1 MTRREIR
8 PASVPQP
15 VAEYPMG
22 VEVSG
27 GRTVYVA
34 GQIALD
40 ADGNLIG
47 EGDFRAQARQVLG
60 NVQAI
65 IEDAG
70 GSISDIVKMTT
81 FLTDMAHYDEF
92 KAVRAEFLKPPYPA
106 ATLVEVSSLVRPE
119 WLLEVEAIAVIGE

>member
-15 VAEYPMG
+15 VAEYAQG

-27 GRTVYVA
+27 GRTLYIA
-34 GQIALD
+34 GQVPLD
-40 ADGNLIG
+40 AEGKLVG
-47 EGDFRAQARQVLG
+47 AGDFRAQARQVLR

-65 IEDAG
+65 VEEAG

-81 FLTDMAHYDEF
+81 FLTDMAHYDDF
-92 KAVRAEFLKPPYPA
+92 RAVRSEFLKPPFPA
-106 ATLVEVSSLVRPE
+106 ATLVEVSALVRPE
-119 WLLEVEAIAVIGE
+119 WLLEVEAIAVIE